1 MCFIVSGNR
10 NVLERASGGYSRPP
24 NGREVY
30 RLTKR
35 KVTNEQL
42 VAAILS
48 SKTKAEAAQKC
59 GVTRRVIYQ
68 RMSNDAEF
76 RQLLKQGAVDVL
88 QGAVQ
93 SMRAGICEAA
103 DFTRSL
109 IKDDTE
115 QTCYRLQAAQLILTT
130 FAKLNAEFERQ
141 ERAAMP
147 ASTAEKTVLE
157 WLDENLQQLE
167 ALQNVHSVR
176 YEEWQKFDDSFK
188 IHPNGDGTYNFGSRA
203 RGEQK

>member
-1 MCFIVSGNR
+1 M
-10 NVLERASGGYSRPP
+10 
-24 NGREVY
+24 
-30 RLTKR
+30 KR
-35 KVTNEQL
+35 KVSNEEL
-42 VAAILS
+42 AAAVLS
-48 SKTKAEAAQKC
+48 CRTKSEAAQKC
-59 GVTRRVIYQ
+59 GITRKTIYL
-68 RMSNDAEF
+68 RMANDSEF
-76 RQLLKQGAVDVL
+76 RKMLKQGAVDIL
-88 QGAVQ
+88 QGCINNL
-93 SMRAGICEAA
+93 RLGLCESV
-103 DFTRSL
+103 DFARSL

-115 QTCYRLQAAQLILTT
+115 QTCYRLQAAQMILSS
-130 FAKLNAEFERQ
+130 FPKLNSEIERQ
-141 ERAAMP
+141 ERDATP